1 MCFHL
6 TVFILM
12 LNAHLKNI
20 QTIMSQYKRKTASRW
35 RNFGFERNS
44 WTWQKQ
50 RAVIYYFRVDNV
62 PEEVVGDQV
71 REAGVGPQ
79 YGSDALD
86 VLTRGDVR
94 LRCRHHHEPRE
105 NGRDP
110 FLSVGVLCRA
120 QHVQQLHH
128 RVDAITQSIW
138 QKQTAVQKN
147 TKLLTPLLVENWREF
162 YGFEYI

>member
-1 MCFHL
+1 
-6 TVFILM
+6 M

-20 QTIMSQYKRKTASRW
+20 QTIMYKRKTVGNHVGGGIFIA

-50 RAVIYYFRVDNV
+50 WAVIYYFRVDYA

-71 REAGVGPQ
+71 REARVGPQ

-105 NGRDP
+105 NGRNP
-110 FLSVGVLCRA
+110 FLSVGVLCWA
-120 QHVQQLHH
+120 QQVQKLHH

-138 QKQTAVQKN
+138 QKQTA
-147 TKLLTPLLVENWREF
+147 
-162 YGFEYI
+162 I